1 MTKKRLIALL
11 AVCTVAAAI
20 LTTLFYISPYG
31 RAVYASIAQR
41 FGASPAAKLMK
52 IESIV
57 DSLYMGEY
65 DKDRLADMAAYE
77 YAASVGDKYTGYL
90 TAENFKSMQDNL
102 DGGYRGI
109 GIHVDVREGKVF
121 IDSVMKGSPAE
132 KAGLLG
138 GDFIVSVNGV
148 DYTGDD
154 LSNVISVIKAVLP
167 GESAELGIE
176 RGGMLMNKK
185 VTVGDIE
192 LEYIKSTMLD
202 GNVGFVRVDT
212 FGNDVPEKFKSHI
225 NALIEKGAKSLIIDV
240 RSNPGGSLD
249 AVVEMV
255 DFLVPEGTITTVK
268 DRDGKEE
275 VYKSDKSEIKLPM
288 CVLINESSA
297 SASEIMAAAL
307 SDYDKATLVGKNTY
321 GKGVVQGVF
330 ALGDG
335 TGLRV
340 TIARYY
346 TPAGQCIDGQGVAP
360 DVEVDLP
367 DGVQLKEYDAT
378 EEGDTQLAK
387 AIDILKK
394 K

>member
-31 RAVYASIAQR
+31 RAVYATIAQR

-57 DSLYMGEY
+57 DSVYMGKY

-77 YAASVGDKYTGYL
+77 YAAAVGDKYTGYL
-90 TAENFKSMQDNL
+90 TVEDFKSMQDNL

-109 GIHVDVREGKVF
+109 GIHVGVREGKVF

-202 GNVGFVRVDT
+202 GNVGFVRIDT

-225 NALIEKGAKSLIIDV
+225 NALIEKGATSLIIDV

>member
-11 AVCTVAAAI
+11 AVCSVAAAI

-65 DKDRLADMAAYE
+65 DKDRLTNIAAYE
-77 YAASVGDKYTGYL
+77 YAAAVGDKYTGYL
-90 TAENFKSMQDNL
+90 TAEDFKSMQENL

-109 GIHVDVREGKVF
+109 GIHVGVREGKVF

-148 DYTGDD
+148 DYTGND

-192 LEYIKSTMLD
+192 LEYIKSSMLD
-202 GNVGFVRVDT
+202 GNVGFVRIDT

-225 NALIEKGAKSLIIDV
+225 NALIEKGATSLIIDV

-378 EEGDTQLAK
+378 EDGDTQLAK

>member
-11 AVCTVAAAI
+11 AVCSVAAAI

-57 DSLYMGEY
+57 DSVYMGEY
-65 DKDRLADMAAYE
+65 DKDRLTDMAAYE

-109 GIHVDVREGKVF
+109 GIHVGVREGKVF

-225 NALIEKGAKSLIIDV
+225 NALIKKGATSLIIDV

-378 EEGDTQLAK
+378 EDGDTQLAK

>member
-11 AVCTVAAAI
+11 AVCSVAAAI

-65 DKDRLADMAAYE
+65 DKDRLTDMAAYE
-77 YAASVGDKYTGYL
+77 YAAAVGDKYTGYL
-90 TAENFKSMQDNL
+90 TAEDFKSMQDNL

-109 GIHVDVREGKVF
+109 GIHVGVREGKVF

-138 GDFIVSVNGV
+138 GDFIVSINGV

-192 LEYIKSTMLD
+192 LEYIKSSMLD
-202 GNVGFVRVDT
+202 GNVGFVRIDT

-225 NALIEKGAKSLIIDV
+225 NALIEKGATSLIIDV

-346 TPAGQCIDGQGVAP
+346 TPAGECIDGQGVAP

>member
-11 AVCTVAAAI
+11 AVCSVAAAI

-109 GIHVDVREGKVF
+109 GIHVGVREGKVF

-154 LSNVISVIKAVLP
+154 LSKVISVIKAVLP

-192 LEYIKSTMLD
+192 LEYVKSSMLD
-202 GNVGFVRVDT
+202 GNVGFVRIDT

-225 NALIEKGAKSLIIDV
+225 NALIEKGATSLIIDV

>member
-11 AVCTVAAAI
+11 AVCSVAAAI

-65 DKDRLADMAAYE
+65 DKDRLTDMAAYE
-77 YAASVGDKYTGYL
+77 YAAAVGDKYTGYL
-90 TAENFKSMQDNL
+90 TAEDFKSMQDNL

-109 GIHVDVREGKVF
+109 GIHVGVREGKVF

-176 RGGMLMNKK
+176 RGGMLMKIGRAH
-185 VTVGDIE
+185 V
-192 LEYIKSTMLD
+192 
-202 GNVGFVRVDT
+202 
-212 FGNDVPEKFKSHI
+212 
-225 NALIEKGAKSLIIDV
+225 
-240 RSNPGGSLD
+240 
-249 AVVEMV
+249 
-255 DFLVPEGTITTVK
+255 
-268 DRDGKEE
+268 
-275 VYKSDKSEIKLPM
+275 
-288 CVLINESSA
+288 
-297 SASEIMAAAL
+297 
-307 SDYDKATLVGKNTY
+307 
-321 GKGVVQGVF
+321 
-330 ALGDG
+330 
-335 TGLRV
+335 
-340 TIARYY
+340 
-346 TPAGQCIDGQGVAP
+346 
-360 DVEVDLP
+360 
-367 DGVQLKEYDAT
+367 
-378 EEGDTQLAK
+378 
-387 AIDILKK
+387 
-394 K
+394 

>member
-57 DSLYMGEY
+57 DSVYMGKY

-77 YAASVGDKYTGYL
+77 YAAAVGDKYTGYL
-90 TAENFKSMQDNL
+90 TVEDFKSMQDNL

-109 GIHVDVREGKVF
+109 GIHVGVREGKVF

-202 GNVGFVRVDT
+202 GNVGFVRIDT

-225 NALIEKGAKSLIIDV
+225 NALIEKGATSLIIDV

>member
-65 DKDRLADMAAYE
+65 DKDRLTNIAAYE
-77 YAASVGDKYTGYL
+77 YAAAVGDKYTGYL
-90 TAENFKSMQDNL
+90 TAEDFKSMQDNL

-109 GIHVDVREGKVF
+109 GIHVGVREGKVL

-192 LEYIKSTMLD
+192 LEYVKSTMLD

-225 NALIEKGAKSLIIDV
+225 NALIEKGATSLIIDV

>member
-11 AVCTVAAAI
+11 AVCSVAAAI

-90 TAENFKSMQDNL
+90 TAEDFKSMQDNL

-109 GIHVDVREGKVF
+109 GIHVGVREGKVF
-121 IDSVMKGSPAE
+121 IDSVMKGSSAE

-154 LSNVISVIKAVLP
+154 LSTVISVIKAVLP

-192 LEYIKSTMLD
+192 LEYVKSTMLD

-225 NALIEKGAKSLIIDV
+225 NALIEKGATSLIIDV

>member
-11 AVCTVAAAI
+11 AVCSVAAAI

-65 DKDRLADMAAYE
+65 DKDRLTNIAAYE
-77 YAASVGDKYTGYL
+77 YAAAVGDKYTGYL
-90 TAENFKSMQDNL
+90 TAEDFKSMQDNL

-109 GIHVDVREGKVF
+109 GIHVGVREGKVF

-192 LEYIKSTMLD
+192 LEYIKSSMLD
-202 GNVGFVRVDT
+202 GNVGFVRIDT

-225 NALIEKGAKSLIIDV
+225 NALIEKGATSLIIDV

-307 SDYDKATLVGKNTY
+307 SDYDKAILVGKNTY

-346 TPAGQCIDGQGVAP
+346 TPAGECIDGQGVAP

>member
-11 AVCTVAAAI
+11 AVCSVAAAI
-20 LTTLFYISPYG
+20 LTTVFYISPYG
-31 RAVYASIAQR
+31 RAVYATIAQR

-57 DSLYMGEY
+57 DSVYMGKY
-65 DKDRLADMAAYE
+65 DKNRLTDMAAYE
-77 YAASVGDKYTGYL
+77 YAAAVGDKYTGYL
-90 TAENFKSMQDNL
+90 NTDDFESMQDNL

-109 GIHVDVREGKVF
+109 GIQVGVKAGKVC
-121 IDSVMKGSPAE
+121 IDSVMQGSPAE
-132 KAGLLG
+132 VAGISD
-138 GDFIVSVNGV
+138 GDFIISVNGV
-148 DYTGDD
+148 SYTGDD
-154 LSNVISVIKAVLP
+154 LSKVISVIKSVSQ
-167 GESAELGIE
+167 GESVELGIE
-176 RGGMLMNKK
+176 RSGMLMKRK

-192 LEYIKSTMLD
+192 LEYVKSTLLD
-202 GNVGFVRVDT
+202 GGVGFVRVDT

-225 NALIEKGAKSLIIDV
+225 NALIEKGATSLIIDV

-268 DRDGKEE
+268 DRDGNED
-275 VYKSDKSEIKLPM
+275 VYKSDKSEINLPM
-288 CVLINESSA
+288 CVLINENSA

-307 SDYDKATLVGKNTY
+307 SDYGKATLVGKNTY

-330 ALGDG
+330 SLGDG

-346 TPAGQCIDGQGVAP
+346 TPAGECIDGQGVAP

-367 DGVQLKEYDAT
+367 DGVELKQYDAT
-378 EEGDTQLAK
+378 EDDDTQLAK

>member
-31 RAVYASIAQR
+31 RAVYATIAQR

-57 DSLYMGEY
+57 DSVYMGKY

-77 YAASVGDKYTGYL
+77 YAAAVGDKYTGYL
-90 TAENFKSMQDNL
+90 TVEDFKSMQDNL

-109 GIHVDVREGKVF
+109 GIHVGVREGKVF

-192 LEYIKSTMLD
+192 LEYVKSTMLD

-225 NALIEKGAKSLIIDV
+225 NALIEKGATSLIIDV

>member
-11 AVCTVAAAI
+11 AVCSVAAAI

-77 YAASVGDKYTGYL
+77 YAAAVGDKYTGYL
-90 TAENFKSMQDNL
+90 TAEDFKSMQDNL

-109 GIHVDVREGKVF
+109 GIHVGVREGKVF

-192 LEYIKSTMLD
+192 LEYIKSSMLD

-225 NALIEKGAKSLIIDV
+225 NALIEKGATSLIIDV

-288 CVLINESSA
+288 CVLINENSA

-307 SDYDKATLVGKNTY
+307 SDYDKAILVGKNTY

>member
-1 MTKKRLIALL
+1 M
-11 AVCTVAAAI
+11 
-20 LTTLFYISPYG
+20 
-31 RAVYASIAQR
+31 
-41 FGASPAAKLMK
+41 
-52 IESIV
+52 E
-57 DSLYMGEY
+57 
-65 DKDRLADMAAYE
+65 
-77 YAASVGDKYTGYL
+77 
-90 TAENFKSMQDNL
+90 
-102 DGGYRGI
+102 
-109 GIHVDVREGKVF
+109 
-121 IDSVMKGSPAE
+121 
-132 KAGLLG
+132 
-138 GDFIVSVNGV
+138 
-148 DYTGDD
+148 YTGDD
-154 LSNVISVIKAVLP
+154 LSQVISVIKAVLP

-176 RGGMLMNKK
+176 RSGMLMKKK
-185 VTVGDIE
+185 VTVSDIE
-192 LEYIKSTMLD
+192 LEYVKSTLLD
-202 GNVGFVRVDT
+202 GGVGFVRVDT
-212 FGNDVPEKFKSHI
+212 FGNDVPEKFQSHI
-225 NALIEKGAKSLIIDV
+225 NALIEKGATSLIIDV

-268 DRDGKEE
+268 DRDGNED
-275 VYKSDKSEIKLPM
+275 VYTSDKSEIKLPM

-307 SDYDKATLVGKNTY
+307 RDYGKATLVGKNTY

-346 TPAGQCIDGQGVAP
+346 TPAGECIDGQGVAP
-360 DVEVDLP
+360 DAEVDLP
-367 DGVQLKEYDAT
+367 DGVELKEYDAT

>member
-11 AVCTVAAAI
+11 AVCSVAAAI

-57 DSLYMGEY
+57 DSVYMGKY

-90 TAENFKSMQDNL
+90 NANDFESMQENL

-109 GIHVDVREGKVF
+109 GIHVGVREGKVF

-192 LEYIKSTMLD
+192 LEYVKSTMLD
-202 GNVGFVRVDT
+202 GNVGFVRIDT

-225 NALIEKGAKSLIIDV
+225 NALIEKGATSLIIDV

>member
-11 AVCTVAAAI
+11 AVCSVAAAI

-65 DKDRLADMAAYE
+65 DKDRLTNIAAYE
-77 YAASVGDKYTGYL
+77 YAAAVGDKYTGYL
-90 TAENFKSMQDNL
+90 TAEDFKSMQDNL

-109 GIHVDVREGKVF
+109 GIHVGVREGKVF

-192 LEYIKSTMLD
+192 LEYIKSSMLD

-225 NALIEKGAKSLIIDV
+225 NALIEKGATSLIIDV

>member
-11 AVCTVAAAI
+11 AVCSVAAAI

-77 YAASVGDKYTGYL
+77 YAAAVGDKYTGYL
-90 TAENFKSMQDNL
+90 TAEDFKSMQDNL

-109 GIHVDVREGKVF
+109 GIHVGVRDGKVL

-202 GNVGFVRVDT
+202 GNVGFVRIDT

-225 NALIEKGAKSLIIDV
+225 NALIEKGATSLIIDV

-307 SDYDKATLVGKNTY
+307 SDYDKAILVGKNTY

>member
-11 AVCTVAAAI
+11 AVCSVAAAI

-57 DSLYMGEY
+57 DSVYMGEY
-65 DKDRLADMAAYE
+65 DKDRLTDMAAYE

-109 GIHVDVREGKVF
+109 GIHVGVREGKVF

-225 NALIEKGAKSLIIDV
+225 NALIKKGATSLIIDV

-288 CVLINESSA
+288 CVLINES
-297 SASEIMAAAL
+297 
-307 SDYDKATLVGKNTY
+307 
-321 GKGVVQGVF
+321 
-330 ALGDG
+330 
-335 TGLRV
+335 
-340 TIARYY
+340 
-346 TPAGQCIDGQGVAP
+346 
-360 DVEVDLP
+360 
-367 DGVQLKEYDAT
+367 
-378 EEGDTQLAK
+378 
-387 AIDILKK
+387 
-394 K
+394 

>member
-31 RAVYASIAQR
+31 RAVYATIAQR

-65 DKDRLADMAAYE
+65 DKDRLTNIAAYE
-77 YAASVGDKYTGYL
+77 YAAAVGDKYTGYL
-90 TAENFKSMQDNL
+90 TAEDFKSMQDNL

-109 GIHVDVREGKVF
+109 GIHVGVREGKVF

-202 GNVGFVRVDT
+202 GNVGFVRIDT

-225 NALIEKGAKSLIIDV
+225 NALIEKGATSLIIDV

-378 EEGDTQLAK
+378 EDGDTQLAK

>member
-11 AVCTVAAAI
+11 AVCSVAAAI

-65 DKDRLADMAAYE
+65 DKDRLTNIAAYE
-77 YAASVGDKYTGYL
+77 YAAAVGDKYTGYL
-90 TAENFKSMQDNL
+90 TVEDFKSMQDNL

-109 GIHVDVREGKVF
+109 GIHVGVREGKVF

-192 LEYIKSTMLD
+192 LEYVKSTMLD
-202 GNVGFVRVDT
+202 GNVGFVRIDT

-225 NALIEKGAKSLIIDV
+225 NALIEKGATSLIIDV

>member
-1 MTKKRLIALL
+1 MTKKKLIALL
-11 AVCTVAAAI
+11 AVCSVAAAI

-65 DKDRLADMAAYE
+65 DKDRLTDMAAYE
-77 YAASVGDKYTGYL
+77 YAAAVGDKYTGYL
-90 TAENFKSMQDNL
+90 TAEDFKSMQDNL

-109 GIHVDVREGKVF
+109 GIHVGVREGRVF

-192 LEYIKSTMLD
+192 LEYIKSSMLD
-202 GNVGFVRVDT
+202 GNVGFVRIDT

-225 NALIEKGAKSLIIDV
+225 NALVEKGATSLIIDV

-346 TPAGQCIDGQGVAP
+346 TPAGECIDGQGVAP